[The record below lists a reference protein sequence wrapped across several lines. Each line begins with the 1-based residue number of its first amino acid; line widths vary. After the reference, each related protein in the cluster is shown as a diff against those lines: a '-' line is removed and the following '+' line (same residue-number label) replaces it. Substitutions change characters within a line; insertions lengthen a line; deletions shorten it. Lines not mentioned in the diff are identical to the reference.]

1 VRVRPGCGYHIT
13 VNAKRF
19 PSVDGNRRPLR
30 MRLIAAALLITMPLA
45 MAQNPLAPTNI
56 PNLPSLGDVERQ
68 DLSPLMERKLGE
80 EIMRDIRRD
89 RDFLDDG
96 PILEYLNNFGNA
108 LVAAR
113 PGARGEANFDYY
125 FFAVRDPQLNA
136 FALPGGF
143 IAVHSA
149 LLLAAQSESELASVL
164 GHEIGHVVQ
173 RHIARSIG
181 QQRQDALIPLAAMI
195 LAALASKAGGD
206 AAIGVFMG
214 GQGLAI
220 QRQLNFGRDAE
231 READRIGFQI
241 MGGAGFDTSG
251 MVAFFQRMQT
261 ATRNYSDLVPAYL
274 QSHPLTSERI
284 ADIQARI
291 REQPYKQRLDS
302 LDFYLVRSRARV
314 LQDPSSQGLAEAK
327 VFFENQMQQ
336 ENRQQVAAA
345 QYGLAFVALKKGDT
359 ANAQIWLDKARAS
372 YDKPPKA
379 GTFGAASRSVPDSIF
394 VSTAIE
400 IKLAQTEN
408 KPVIAQALVDA
419 EAAHQQFPL
428 SRGIAHQYGEALI
441 AAGKYEEAA
450 TYLRDQVQ
458 LYREDPDSYDLL
470 AQAYSKQG
478 KIALQHIALAE
489 SYVLQ
494 GGVLSALDQLS
505 YARKAKDASFYDQ
518 AVIDA
523 RERELQARRREE
535 MGDKYKKDLR
545 EAESR
550 PAFKAEVKSGPAA
563 NSSGSP
569 STNPFDRSPASP
581 FDRSSANPFDRLRQQ
596 NSDFTSG
603 PTVR

>member
-1 VRVRPGCGYHIT
+1 
-13 VNAKRF
+13 
-19 PSVDGNRRPLR
+19 
-30 MRLIAAALLITMPLA
+30 MRAVAAALLVAMPLA
-45 MAQNPLAPTNI
+45 MAQDVLAPAKI
-56 PNLPSLGDVERQ
+56 PNLPALGDTERQ

-89 RDFLDDG
+89 HDFLDDG
-96 PILEYLNNFGNA
+96 PILEYLNNFGNS

-113 PGARGEANFDYY
+113 PGARGEANFDYF

-164 GHEIGHVVQ
+164 GHEIGHVAQ

-181 QQRQDALIPLAAMI
+181 QQKQDALIPLAAMI

-206 AAIGVFMG
+206 AAIGVFSA

-241 MGGAGFDTSG
+241 MGAAGYDTSG

-274 QSHPLTSERI
+274 QSHPLTTERI

-291 REQPYKQRLDS
+291 REQPYKQRQDS

-314 LQDPSSQGLAEAK
+314 LQDSSSNGLAEAK
-327 VFFENQMQQ
+327 TFFESQMKQ
-336 ENRQQVAAA
+336 ENRQQVTAG
-345 QYGLAFVALKKGDT
+345 QYGMAFLSLKKGET
-359 ANAQIWLDKARAS
+359 ANAQAWLDKARATF
-372 YDKPPKA
+372 DKPPAA
-379 GTFGAASRSVPDSIF
+379 GTFSAAPQPAPDSIF
-394 VSTAIE
+394 VSTSIE
-400 IKLAQTEN
+400 IKLAQPDD
-408 KPVIAQALVDA
+408 KAMIAKGLAEA
-419 EAAHQQFPL
+419 EAAHLQFPL

-441 AAGKYEEAA
+441 AAGKLEEAA

-458 LYREDPDSYDLL
+458 LYREDPDAYDLL

-478 KIALQHIALAE
+478 KLALQHIALAE

-505 YARKAKDASFYDQ
+505 YARKAPDASFYDQ

-535 MGDKYKKDLR
+535 LGEKGKKDLR

-550 PAFKAEVKSGPAA
+550 PAFKAEMRHSAEETTPA
-563 NSSGSP
+563 NR
-569 STNPFDRSPASP
+569 FDRM
-581 FDRSSANPFDRLRQQ
+581 RQDADSLTKGRQ
-596 NSDFTSG
+596 
-603 PTVR
+603 VR

>member
-1 VRVRPGCGYHIT
+1 MRERPSCGYHII
-13 VNAKRF
+13 VNTKRS
-19 PSVDGNRRPLR
+19 PRSLR
-30 MRLIAAALLITMPLA
+30 MRAVAAALLVAMPLA
-45 MAQNPLAPTNI
+45 MAQDVLAPAKI
-56 PNLPSLGDVERQ
+56 PNLPALGDTERQ

-89 RDFLDDG
+89 HDFLDDG
-96 PILEYLNNFGNA
+96 PILEYLNNFGNS

-113 PGARGEANFDYY
+113 PGARGEANFDYF

-164 GHEIGHVVQ
+164 GHEIGHVAQ

-181 QQRQDALIPLAAMI
+181 QQKQDALIPLAAMI

-206 AAIGVFMG
+206 AALGVFSA

-241 MGGAGFDTSG
+241 MGAAGYDTSG

-274 QSHPLTSERI
+274 QSHPLTTERI

-291 REQPYKQRLDS
+291 REQPYKQRQDS

-314 LQDPSSQGLAEAK
+314 LQDSSSNGLAEART
-327 VFFENQMQQ
+327 FFESQMKQ
-336 ENRQQVAAA
+336 ENRQQVTAG
-345 QYGLAFVALKKGDT
+345 QYGMAFLSLKKGET
-359 ANAQIWLDKARAS
+359 ANAQAWLDKARATF
-372 YDKPPKA
+372 DKPPAA
-379 GTFGAASRSVPDSIF
+379 GTFSAAPRPAPDSIF
-394 VSTAIE
+394 VSTSIE
-400 IKLAQTEN
+400 IKLAQPDDKAMIE
-408 KPVIAQALVDA
+408 KALAEA
-419 EAAHQQFPL
+419 EAAHLQFPL

-441 AAGKYEEAA
+441 AAGKLEQAA

-458 LYREDPDSYDLL
+458 LYREDPDAYDLL

-478 KIALQHIALAE
+478 KLALQHIALAE

-505 YARKAKDASFYDQ
+505 YARKAPDASFYDQ

-535 MGDKYKKDLR
+535 LGEKGKKDLR

-550 PAFKAEVKSGPAA
+550 PAFKAEMRHSAEETTPA
-563 NSSGSP
+563 NR
-569 STNPFDRSPASP
+569 FDRM
-581 FDRSSANPFDRLRQQ
+581 RQDADSLTKGRQ
-596 NSDFTSG
+596 
-603 PTVR
+603 VR

>member
-1 VRVRPGCGYHIT
+1 MRKRPGCGYHIT
-13 VNAKRF
+13 VKSNRR
-19 PSVDGNRRPLR
+19 PPTSDGRRPLR
-30 MRLIAAALLITMPLA
+30 MRMIAAALLVAMPMA
-45 MAQNPLAPTNI
+45 MAQTALAPARI
-56 PNLPSLGDVERQ
+56 PNLPALGDTERQ

-96 PILEYLNNFGNA
+96 PILEYLNSFGNA

-113 PGARGEANFDYY
+113 PDARGEANFDYY
-125 FFAVRDPQLNA
+125 FFAVRDPNLNA

-164 GHEIGHVVQ
+164 GHEIGHVAQ

-181 QQRQDALIPLAAMI
+181 QQKQDALIPLAAMI
-195 LAALASKAGGD
+195 LAALASRAGGD
-206 AAIGVFMG
+206 AAMGVFMG

-241 MGGAGFDTSG
+241 MGEAGFDTSG
-251 MVAFFQRMQT
+251 MVAFFQRMQA

-274 QSHPLTSERI
+274 QSHPLTTERI

-291 REQPYKQRLDS
+291 RDQPYKQRVDS

-314 LQDPSSQGLAEAK
+314 LQDQTSQGYAEAK
-327 VFFENQMQQ
+327 TFFENQMLQ
-336 ENRQQVAAA
+336 ENRHQLTAG
-345 QYGLAFVALKKGDT
+345 QYGMAFLSLKKGDT
-359 ANAQIWLDKARAS
+359 ANAQVWLDKARATFS
-372 YDKPPKA
+372 KAPPA
-379 GTFGAASRSVPDSIF
+379 GTFSVAAKPSSDAIF

-400 IKLAQTEN
+400 IKLAQPDN
-408 KPVIAQALVDA
+408 KAVIAQALVDA
-419 EAAHQQFPL
+419 EAAHQRYPL

-450 TYLRDQVQ
+450 AYLREQVQ
-458 LYREDPDSYDLL
+458 SYREDPDAYDLL

-478 KIALQHIALAE
+478 KVALQHIALAE

-494 GGVLSALDQLS
+494 GGVLSALDQLG
-505 YARKAKDASFYDQ
+505 YARKAPDASFYDQ

-535 MGDKYKKDLR
+535 MGDKGKKDLR
-545 EAESR
+545 EAENR
-550 PAFKAEVKSGPAA
+550 PAFKAELRSGSSEDNNRTNNP
-563 NSSGSP
+563 SGSP
-569 STNPFDRSPASP
+569 FSNQST
-581 FDRSSANPFDRLRQQ
+581 NPFDRLRQG
-596 NSDFTSG
+596 SDLTPG
-603 PTVR
+603 RTVR

>member
-1 VRVRPGCGYHIT
+1 

-19 PSVDGNRRPLR
+19 LSVDGNRRPLR
-30 MRLIAAALLITMPLA
+30 MRLIAAALLIAMPLA

-96 PILEYLNNFGNA
+96 PILEYLNNFGNS

-181 QQRQDALIPLAAMI
+181 QQKQDALIPLAAMI

-241 MGGAGFDTSG
+241 MGGAGYDTSG

-327 VFFENQMQQ
+327 TFFENQMQQ
-336 ENRQQVAAA
+336 ENRQQVSAA

-359 ANAQIWLDKARAS
+359 ANAQMWLDKARAS

-379 GTFGAASRSVPDSIF
+379 GTFGAASRPTPDSIF

-400 IKLAQTEN
+400 IKLAQTDN
-408 KPVIAQALVDA
+408 KAVIAQALVDA

-450 TYLRDQVQ
+450 NYLRDQVQ

-494 GGVLSALDQLS
+494 GGVLSALDQLN
-505 YARKAKDASFYDQ
+505 YARKATDASFYDQ

-550 PAFKAEVKSGPAA
+550 PAFKAEMKSGPAT
-563 NSSGSP
+563 NSPGNP
-569 STNPFDRSPASP
+569 SASPFDRPSNSP